1 MKFIVHRGAREVGG
15 SCVEFSYRDSSILVD
30 VGLPLDFDFS
40 DDPELHL
47 LNPFLTNWREGRN
60 MLMLSSLAD

>member
-1 MKFIVHRGAREVGG
+1 MQIIIHRGAHQVGG
-15 SCVEFSYRDSSILVD
+15 SCVELSCNDSTILVD